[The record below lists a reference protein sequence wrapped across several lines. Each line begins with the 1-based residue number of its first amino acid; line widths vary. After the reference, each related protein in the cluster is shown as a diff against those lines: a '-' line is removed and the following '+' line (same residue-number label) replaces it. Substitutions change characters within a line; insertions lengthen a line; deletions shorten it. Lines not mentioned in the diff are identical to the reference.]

1 MLIQGGIEEKRT
13 NLYKSPIPVLYLT
26 LTIAKN
32 GVCPRRKWGLSPPRN
47 GDSPWG
53 GLFVRVGD
61 GAEAEAAEG
70 VVLLLPDLLG
80 LLMCSSQPSDNRT
93 FSDRRT
99 FKDLTLFPV
108 YELEVVSVQILK
120 SIEKFVFGTRK
131 PPSIS

>member
-1 MLIQGGIEEKRT
+1 MGVPFSHVCATFKT
-13 NLYKSPIPVLYLT
+13 PNHPV
-26 LTIAKN
+26 
-32 GVCPRRKWGLSPPRN
+32 G
-47 GDSPWG
+47 
-53 GLFVRVGD
+53 VGD

-131 PPSIS
+131 PSSIS